1 MHDATGKTI
10 CSGDR
15 VRLKQGYWQNGISYP
30 AGTVGVY
37 QSQKAGAGFLI
48 ALVQIGAETV
58 EVSSMD
64 IAFVSRGA
72 QVDFVFGPQ
81 KAEAPGCPQC
91 HSALE
96 YFGGADDYCPKC
108 GTAARYMKLGKEV
121 SGRT

>member
-15 VRLKQGYWQNGISYP
+15 VRLSQGYWQNGISYP

-37 QSQKAGAGFLI
+37 QNQKAGPGFLI

-64 IAFVSRGA
+64 IVFVSRGA
-72 QVDFVFGPQ
+72 QTNLVFGSS
-81 KAEAPGCPQC
+81 KAKDPVCPQC
-91 HSALE
+91 GSPLE
-96 YFGGADDYCPKC
+96 YFGGADDFCPKC
-108 GTAARYMKLGKEV
+108 KMAARYIKPRKEF
-121 SGRT
+121 SERK